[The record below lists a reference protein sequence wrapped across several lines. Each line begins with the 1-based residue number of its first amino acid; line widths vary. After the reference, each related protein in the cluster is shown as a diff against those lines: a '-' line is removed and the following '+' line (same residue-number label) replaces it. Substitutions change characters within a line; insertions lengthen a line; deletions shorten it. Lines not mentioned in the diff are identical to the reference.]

1 MRTIILV
8 TLALLTLASRG
19 WAADGVRVST
29 KIPRFDAAV
38 ERGLAFLQQEVKK
51 AKPEHGY
58 MILAAYAMVKCGV
71 SKEDPFVAEAIQETL
86 HRTSSGAY
94 EPISAYDHIYGSGV
108 DAMLLA
114 TVDPDLYKPN
124 LQIIADYV
132 QSAQRADGSW
142 SDSPASSGDVS
153 MSQYGILSLWACQRS
168 GCTISPAILDRAA
181 DYLLRNG
188 QQDGGWSYRPGT
200 VAGAEGGGSSHNMTV
215 AGAGTLG
222 ICRLLLHGLRNPPK
236 PEQKEEQLLF
246 GALQKVDTTFE
257 EDKAKFGPAFKDY
270 NPQHSASSL
279 DERVNRALNWNTTH
293 FSPVGKG
300 GHNLYYFYC
309 LERAAAVGD
318 LGQVN
323 GQDWFEIFGDGL
335 LSLQGAN
342 GGWET
347 YGGPVAGT
355 SFALL
360 YYMRSTDQDIKKMFG
375 VGRQQGKRGNPF
387 GDKEVKREPTE
398 LDLLLGE
405 MANLDPTVIDDAP
418 IEVAD
423 EIVRSV
429 ISIDDPEELVGQA
442 DKLKSLMKH
451 PNADVRKSACW
462 ALGRTGEFKLVPF
475 MLDGIRDPS
484 VDVNVEAIAALRFI
498 ARKPNGFGETLNPL
512 EGIENPT
519 DEQKIKIV
527 NEWRQKAINSWS
539 AWYARVRPHEDQD
552 GLDQLLI
559 AVPLSSKAVEE
570 KKK

>member
-1 MRTIILV
+1 MRTFVLV
-8 TLALLTLASRG
+8 TIALSTFLSQG
-19 WAADGVRVST
+19 WAADGPTQST
-29 KIPRFDAAV
+29 NIPRFDAAV
-38 ERGLAFLQQEVKK
+38 KRGLAFLRDEVKK
-51 AKPEHGY
+51 SKPDHGY
-58 MILAAYAMVKCGV
+58 QILAAYAMVKCGV
-71 SKEDPFVAEAIQETL
+71 SKEDPFVAEAIHESL

-94 EPISAYDHIYGSGV
+94 QPISAYDHIYGSGV

-114 TVDPDLYKPN
+114 TVDPDAYKPN
-124 LQIIADYV
+124 LQLIADYV
-132 QSAQRADGSW
+132 QSVQRPDGSW
-142 SDSPASSGDVS
+142 SDSQTGSGDVS

-188 QQDGGWSYRPGT
+188 QPDGGWPYRPGT
-200 VAGAEGGGSSHNMTV
+200 VAGGEGGASSHNMTV

-236 PEQKEEQLLF
+236 AEKKDDQLLF

-257 EDKAKFGPAFKDY
+257 EDKEKFGSAFKDY
-270 NPQHSASSL
+270 KPQHSAGSL
-279 DERVNRALNWNTTH
+279 DERVNRALNWNTTR
-293 FSPVGKG
+293 FAPVGKG

-318 LGQVN
+318 LGEVN
-323 GQDWFEIFGDGL
+323 GQDWFVVYGDGL
-335 LSLQGAN
+335 LSLQGPN

-347 YGGPVAGT
+347 YGGPVPGT

-398 LDLLLGE
+398 LDLLIADME
-405 MANLDPTVIDDAP
+405 NLDISVDDAD

-429 ISIDDPEELVGQA
+429 ISIDDPEKLVGQA

-462 ALGRTGEFKLVPF
+462 ALGRTGQFKLVPF

-498 ARKPNGFGETLNPL
+498 SRRPNGFGETLNPL
-512 EGIENPT
+512 EGVENPT
-519 DEQKIKIV
+519 EEQKLKIV

-539 AWYARVRPHEDQD
+539 SWYARVRPHEDQD
-552 GLDQLLI
+552 GFDQLLI
-559 AVPLSSKAVEE
+559 AVPLSSKAVEKS
-570 KKK
+570 KK

>member
-1 MRTIILV
+1 MRTIVIA
-8 TLALLTLASRG
+8 TIAFLTLVPPALA
-19 WAADGVRVST
+19 WDGLAHST
-29 KIPRFDAAV
+29 TIPRFDAAV
-38 ERGLAFLQQEVKK
+38 ERGLAFLREEVKK
-51 AKPEHGY
+51 SKPEHGY
-58 MILAAYAMVKCGV
+58 QILAAYAMVKCGV
-71 SKEDPFVAEAIQETL
+71 SKEDPFVAEAVQESV

-94 EPISAYDHIYGSGV
+94 QPIGAYDHIYGSGV

-124 LQIIADYV
+124 LQLIADYV
-132 QSAQRADGSW
+132 QSVQRTDGSW
-142 SDSPASSGDVS
+142 SDSQTGSGDVS

-200 VAGAEGGGSSHNMTV
+200 TAGGEGGASSHNMTV

-236 PEQKEEQLLF
+236 SEKKDDQLLF

-257 EDKAKFGPAFKDY
+257 EDKEKFGSAFKDY
-270 NPQHSASSL
+270 NPQHSAGSL
-279 DERVNRALNWNTTH
+279 DDRVNRALNWNTTR
-293 FSPVGKG
+293 FAPVGKG

-323 GQDWFEIFGDGL
+323 GQDWFVVFGDGL

-347 YGGPVAGT
+347 YGGAVPGT

-398 LDLLLGE
+398 LDLLIADME
-405 MANLDPTVIDDAP
+405 KLDPTVIDDAP

-429 ISIDDPEELVGQA
+429 ISIDDPEKLVGQA

-462 ALGRTGEFKLVPF
+462 ALGRTGQFKLVPF

-498 ARKPNGFGETLNPL
+498 SRKPNGFGETLNPL

-552 GLDQLLI
+552 GFDQLLF
-559 AVPLSSKAVEE
+559 AVPLNSKKVEDS
-570 KKK
+570 KK